1 MRVLVCVL
9 TLALSVSLVAV
20 AFGQTLEVAL
30 KCEDAKKKLVELAKT
45 PATDAEDISRI
56 TKAVGTAV
64 LMSCDAPSGR
74 TVCYQ
79 CIGKDQKLRSLEVL
93 HNFKAKSLEIK
104 GDGCRCSERK

>member
-1 MRVLVCVL
+1 VL
-9 TLALSVSLVAV
+9 TLALSVSLLGV

-30 KCEDAKKKLVELAKT
+30 KCEDARKKLEELAKT
-45 PATDAEDISRI
+45 PATDAKDISRI

-79 CIGKDQKLRSLEVL
+79 CIGKDQKLQSIEVL
-93 HNFKAKSLEIK
+93 HNFKSKSLEIK
-104 GDGCRCSERK
+104 GDGCRCGEQK